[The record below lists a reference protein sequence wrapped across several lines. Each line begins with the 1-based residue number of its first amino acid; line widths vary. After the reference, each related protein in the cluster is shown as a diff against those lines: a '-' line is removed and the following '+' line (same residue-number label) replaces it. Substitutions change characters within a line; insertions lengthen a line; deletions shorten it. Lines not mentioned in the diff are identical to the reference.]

1 MYAPTRADY
10 EIDMQLDSRF
20 IAKINQLS
28 KKYGEVFESMN
39 GFHKKNLDF
48 SSFIDNFIDTKVLA
62 DATIDANANSSTKDI
77 RSMLSDM
84 TKPHMKLLG
93 FNKVYYEL
101 CKKYGEDVANNW
113 LTEEW
118 IGGFYCHNS
127 ATISYEPYCYAYD
140 LDQIVEKGLYF
151 INRFKTDPPK
161 HLTTFN
167 DHILE
172 FISWSANRSSGAV
185 GLPSYLVYSWYFW
198 NKDVKNDFY
207 LKDPEYYRR
216 QCFQKFIFDLNQ
228 PYLRITE
235 AAFTNISV
243 MDHCYLEE
251 LFGGRVFPDGTYAID
266 HIDDIIEHQK
276 VFMEVV
282 AETREKTMLT
292 FPVLTYALLY
302 QDGKFVDEEFARWCN
317 KHNMKW
323 YDSNF
328 YVGSDVSSLSNCC
341 RLISD
346 TSKLDAFINSI
357 GGTSLSIGSVQV
369 NTINLRR
376 IALESGIDEEKYLS
390 ILRDKEDLCIKVLD
404 VIRGI
409 IKRNIEKGLLPNYT
423 SGLIDLAKQYNTIGI
438 TAMYEVM
445 NDFGYINTDE
455 FGNKSYSEDGLRFSS
470 KIMNTINEVKDSYDF
485 DYSMN
490 VECIPKMC
498 GDRVA

>member
-1 MYAPTRADY
+1 
-10 EIDMQLDSRF
+10 
-20 IAKINQLS
+20 
-28 KKYGEVFESMN
+28 
-39 GFHKKNLDF
+39 
-48 SSFIDNFIDTKVLA
+48 
-62 DATIDANANSSTKDI
+62 
-77 RSMLSDM
+77 
-84 TKPHMKLLG
+84 
-93 FNKVYYEL
+93 
-101 CKKYGEDVANNW
+101 
-113 LTEEW
+113 
-118 IGGFYCHNS
+118 
-127 ATISYEPYCYAYD
+127 
-140 LDQIVEKGLYF
+140 
-151 INRFKTDPPK
+151 
-161 HLTTFN
+161 
-167 DHILE
+167 
-172 FISWSANRSSGAV
+172 
-185 GLPSYLVYSWYFW
+185 
-198 NKDVKNDFY
+198 
-207 LKDPEYYRR
+207 
-216 QCFQKFIFDLNQ
+216 
-228 PYLRITE
+228 
-235 AAFTNISV
+235 
-243 MDHCYLEE
+243 
-251 LFGGRVFPDGTYAID
+251 
-266 HIDDIIEHQK
+266 
-276 VFMEVV
+276 
-282 AETREKTMLT
+282 
-292 FPVLTYALLY
+292 
-302 QDGKFVDEEFARWCN
+302 
-317 KHNMKW
+317 MKW

-376 IALESGIDEEKYLS
+376 IALESGINEEKYLS

-490 VECIPKMC
+490 VECIPKMR